1 MNGVEP
7 SGNRMNPAEIIVVGS
22 YNRDLV
28 LSVARLP
35 APGETCLALGRT
47 EAHGGKGSNQAVQA
61 ARCGARVALL
71 AALGADAAGAAAL
84 AIWRGEGIAAGHVA
98 QLPDAATGMAMIL
111 VDAAGE
117 NSIVVDAGANAG
129 LAPAHVE
136 VAAQL
141 VGGAR
146 MMLAQLETPVAA
158 TRRAFEIARAAGVI
172 TALNAAP
179 APEALD
185 PQLLALT
192 DILFVNRLE
201 AQALAG
207 DGQPEH
213 VAAALLPRV
222 GRAVVLTLGAD
233 GAVLLRPGEPPLAR
247 PARPAAVVDTTGAG
261 DAFIGAFAARLAA
274 SGDYVSALDW
284 GLAAGAL
291 ACGQLGAASSFR
303 GAEAIARLASS
314 A

>member
-1 MNGVEP
+1 MT
-7 SGNRMNPAEIIVVGS
+7 PAEIVVVGS

-61 ARCGARVALL
+61 ARCGASVAML
-71 AALGADAAGAAAL
+71 AAVGADAAGEAAL
-84 AIWRGEGIAAGHVA
+84 AMWRDAGIEAGHVA
-98 QLPDAATGMAMIL
+98 RLPGAATGTAVIL

-117 NSIVVDAGANAG
+117 NSIVVDPGANAD
-129 LAPAHVE
+129 LRPAHVE
-136 VAAQL
+136 AAAGL
-141 VGGAR
+141 VRAAR
-146 MMLAQLETPVAA
+146 LVLAQLETPVAA
-158 TRRAFEIARAAGVI
+158 TRRAFEIARAAGVT

-192 DILFVNRLE
+192 DILFVNRVE
-201 AQALAG
+201 ARALA
-207 DGQPEH
+207 DDDRPER
-213 VAAALLPRV
+213 VAAALLPKVR
-222 GRAVVLTLGAD
+222 RAVVLTLGAE

-261 DAFIGAFAARLAA
+261 DAFIGAFGARLAA
-274 SGDYVSALDW
+274 SGDYGSALDW

-291 ACGQLGAASSFR
+291 ACTALGATSSFHD
-303 GAEAIARLASS
+303 AEAIARQV
-314 A
+314 